1 MRHQTIGPRKA
12 LNKAFLK
19 QKPER
24 KAIEGFKAALIGML
38 DHAKAGESEEYHKN
52 LVSQFLKESGFAPA
66 HYINTKGRNDLV
78 IHTGKDAE
86 SPVGVIIEAKRPGI
100 DPERRILCTAHKPL
114 GGRAGHAPEA
124 A

>member
-38 DHAKAGESEEYHKN
+38 EEG
-52 LVSQFLKESGFAPA
+52 LVEGFAGPYGLVA
-66 HYINTKGRNDLV
+66 HRM
-78 IHTGKDAE
+78 
-86 SPVGVIIEAKRPGI
+86 
-100 DPERRILCTAHKPL
+100 
-114 GGRAGHAPEA
+114 GG
-124 A
+124 